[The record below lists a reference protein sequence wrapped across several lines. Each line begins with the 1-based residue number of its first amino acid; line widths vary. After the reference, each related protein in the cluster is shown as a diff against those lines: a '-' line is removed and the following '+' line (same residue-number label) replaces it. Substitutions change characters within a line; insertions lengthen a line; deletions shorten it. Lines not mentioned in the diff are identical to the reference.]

1 MIRFEKTMKL
11 QLRKNVL
18 HRTGHIPETL
28 DAQQPGVVVE
38 TDPNKSIRFGMWVL
52 LLGFGGFLIW
62 ALFAPLD
69 AGVPAPG
76 VVSVE
81 SQRKTVQHL
90 TGGIVEKI
98 LVKEGDAVKAG
109 QVLVVLNPVQAK
121 AQLGIVRSQ
130 YLSARAMESRL
141 LAEYEGKSAIGFHA
155 DLMAEKD
162 DPAVA
167 EIMEVQ
173 SRLFT
178 TRRLSQQK
186 EVAVL
191 RESAAALETQ
201 LEGMRELAK
210 EGYVPRNKM
219 LDMERSYAEIR
230 LRILQQEQEYR
241 KQVETQLGDVQKE
254 VAAQHS
260 RLLAV
265 QDELAR
271 TEVRAPTEGVVVGLA
286 VHTIGGVITPG
297 GRIMDII
304 PQGEPLIVE
313 AQVSPH
319 LIDRVKPGLEAELRF
334 TAFNQSS
341 TPVINGTVST
351 VSADSLTD
359 PATHQSYYSAR
370 ITVSQ
375 KELQRLGAN
384 QIQPG
389 MPVEVIMKT
398 GSRTLMNYLLKPL
411 VDRFAISLKER

>member
-1 MIRFEKTMKL
+1 MKL
-11 QLRKNVL
+11 QLRKNTPQ
-18 HRTGHIPETL
+18 HFDHIPETI
-28 DAQQPGVVVE
+28 DAPQPEVVVE
-38 TDPNKSIRFGMWVL
+38 TDPKSSIRFGMLVL

-98 LVKEGDAVKAG
+98 LVKEGDTVKAG

-121 AQLGIVRSQ
+121 AQLGITRGQ

-141 LAEYEGKSAIGFHA
+141 MAEYERKGAIDFHP
-155 DLMAEKD
+155 DLLKEKD
-162 DPAVA
+162 DPGVA

-173 SRLFT
+173 SRLFA
-178 TRRLSQQK
+178 TRRLSQQR
-186 EVAVL
+186 ELAVL

-201 LEGMRELAK
+201 LKGMRELAK

-241 KQVETQLGDVQKE
+241 KQVETQLSDVQKE
-254 VAAQHS
+254 VSAQHS
-260 RLLAV
+260 RLVAV
-265 QDELAR
+265 QDELNR
-271 TEVRAPTEGVVVGLA
+271 TEVKAPSDGVVVGLA
-286 VHTIGGVITPG
+286 VHTIGGVISPG
-297 GRIMDII
+297 SRIMDIV
-304 PQGEPLIVE
+304 PQDEPLIVD
-313 AQVSPH
+313 AQISPH
-319 LIDRVKPGLEAELRF
+319 LIDLVKPGLEAELRF

-341 TPVINGTVST
+341 TPVISGTVAT

-359 PATHQSYYSAR
+359 PATHQPYYSAR

-375 KELQRLGAN
+375 KELQRLGSN

-389 MPVEVIMKT
+389 MPVEAIMKT

-411 VDRFAISLKER
+411 VDRFAISLRER